1 MNRYNI
7 YCKVQATE
15 SDPIVVLCQIR
26 PLQCF
31 GIMRHFLA
39 CQISHTS
46 VSWSLTKTY
55 YRIEIMTNLLSTG
68 NSWCL
73 WVFIST

>member
-1 MNRYNI
+1 MNWYNI
-7 YCKVQATE
+7 FCKVQLTE
-15 SDPIVVLCQIR
+15 SDPIVVLCQIC

-39 CQISHTS
+39 CQIGHMP
-46 VSWSLTKTY
+46 VSLSLTNTY
-55 YRIEIMTNLLSTG
+55 YTIEIMTNLLSTG

-73 WVFIST
+73 WVFIFT